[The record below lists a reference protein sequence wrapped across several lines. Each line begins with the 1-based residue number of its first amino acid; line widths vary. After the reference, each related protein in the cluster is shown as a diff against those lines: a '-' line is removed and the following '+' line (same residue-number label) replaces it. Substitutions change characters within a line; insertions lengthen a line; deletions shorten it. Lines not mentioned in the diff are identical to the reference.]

1 MSHHEVIILG
11 AGPAGLGVAASLE
24 GWHPYD
30 NNGKNLLNI
39 NTKNLSDNGV
49 RPIAHF
55 RELHHPEDNT
65 PYGSNKFN
73 FKKNRRA
80 DWIILSDDAAG
91 GLWNNVP
98 ANQLTLGPANWMELS
113 HYPMKQYN
121 CDNKNDINLKEI
133 INKKNLL
140 NYYKKFSTKLKLND
154 HIYNNH
160 KIISIQKKQNGDFT
174 IYSKFKNIKREFSCR
189 YLVFA
194 LGPKSIKRQLGVP
207 GENLDYINNSYTK
220 PQDFPG
226 KNITIIGGGRS
237 SDWAAQELFDNKK
250 NITYIMRQKKE
261 NHLRLIR
268 ESQFLNYY
276 KRWHEIIS
284 NKERNMTIL
293 YESKV
298 IRFSKNNQIT
308 YENNYKTQTIKSDH
322 VIIEIGGLPN
332 YNLLKNLNL
341 EFHEKYDN
349 YRFQLLQ
356 MKVHQHSFE
365 SINVENLY
373 ACGYLAQGTGLSVI
387 GFHAGSFLI
396 SGDILK
402 KLNLLP

>member
-39 NTKNLSDNGV
+39 NTKHLSDNGV

-276 KRWHEIIS
+276 KRWH
-284 NKERNMTIL
+284 
-293 YESKV
+293 
-298 IRFSKNNQIT
+298 
-308 YENNYKTQTIKSDH
+308 
-322 VIIEIGGLPN
+322 
-332 YNLLKNLNL
+332 
-341 EFHEKYDN
+341 
-349 YRFQLLQ
+349 
-356 MKVHQHSFE
+356 
-365 SINVENLY
+365 
-373 ACGYLAQGTGLSVI
+373 
-387 GFHAGSFLI
+387 
-396 SGDILK
+396 
-402 KLNLLP
+402 